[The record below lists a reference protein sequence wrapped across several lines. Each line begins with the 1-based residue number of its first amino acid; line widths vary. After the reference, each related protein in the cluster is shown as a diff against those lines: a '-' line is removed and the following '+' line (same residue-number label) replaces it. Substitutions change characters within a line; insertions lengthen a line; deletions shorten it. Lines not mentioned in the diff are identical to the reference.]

1 MMVIKLNM
9 LPYLFCSL
17 KRMLT
22 CNQLPYLLK
31 KGLLDDKHMLLKIML
46 QKMFSMVG
54 LVLFAVAWLLILPMK
69 RLVAL
74 LTKGLSVLLMNGLV
88 LSLKETLPC
97 C

>member
-1 MMVIKLNM
+1 M
-9 LPYLFCSL
+9 
-17 KRMLT
+17 
-22 CNQLPYLLK
+22 CNQLPYLIK
-31 KGLLDDKHMLLKIML
+31 KGLLDDIHMLPKIML

-54 LVLFAVAWLLILPMK
+54 LVLFAMAWLLILPMK